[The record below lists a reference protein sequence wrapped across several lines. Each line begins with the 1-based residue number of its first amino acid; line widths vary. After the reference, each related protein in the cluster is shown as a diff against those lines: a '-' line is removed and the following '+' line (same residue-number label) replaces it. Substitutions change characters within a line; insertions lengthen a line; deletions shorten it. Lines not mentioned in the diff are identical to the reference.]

1 MSMDEL
7 GTFSIPVVRVDAATQ
22 DRKQDDDEG
31 SALEVTK
38 IELTNTTNALEVSKI
53 DLLANEDVTSNRS
66 VPEIS
71 MLAPQKMSKHP
82 FVQPKKVAPPTKRK
96 PGQILAEF
104 KRLKYHAGPKD
115 ADVDSKVKSD
125 LVDSNPLF
133 EAKNSTIQ
141 NTTSNLQQVSRRTAI
156 HRVAKAP
163 SKKVPP
169 AANMTQ
175 QASLRKKSD
184 ESAQSAMKQRYTLSV

>member
-66 VPEIS
+66 VPETS

-82 FVQPKKVAPPTKRK
+82 
-96 PGQILAEF
+96 LA
-104 KRLKYHAGPKD
+104 K
-115 ADVDSKVKSD
+115 
-125 LVDSNPLF
+125 
-133 EAKNSTIQ
+133 
-141 NTTSNLQQVSRRTAI
+141 
-156 HRVAKAP
+156 
-163 SKKVPP
+163 
-169 AANMTQ
+169 
-175 QASLRKKSD
+175 
-184 ESAQSAMKQRYTLSV
+184 